1 MVRAP
6 HVLLLALPVW
16 WLSSLMAAQPQ
27 KPNVLFILADDL
39 GWRDTVLYGSAFC
52 RTPNIDRL
60 ATHGMTFSRAYSSS
74 PLCSP
79 TRASIL
85 TGLYP
90 ARVGIT
96 VPGCHLPQEVLE
108 AGIQKQAPPGQRAL
122 PATSATRLKLDYVT
136 LAEIFKEAGY
146 ATGHFGKWHLGPEPY
161 DPLHQGFDVDVPHWH
176 GPGPAGSYVAPWKFP
191 AALHFTGKP
200 GEHIEDRMAEEAIS
214 FIRKH
219 KDRPFFLNYWA
230 FSVHAPFDA
239 KPELVDQYESR
250 VRPDDPQRCP
260 VYGAMVHSL
269 DDAVGRLVKV
279 LEEEGLA
286 ERTIL
291 VFLSDNGGNM
301 YDRVKGIS
309 PTSNQPLRN
318 GKGNIYDGGVRV
330 PMIVLWPGVVKAGS
344 RSDALVSSVDLY
356 PTLLE
361 MAGLKPK
368 AGVALD
374 GVSVVPALR
383 GEPFDRGAIFCHF
396 PHYVPATGNL
406 PAASVTE
413 GDWKLIRFFCDGEG
427 QKDRHELYNLR
438 DDLGETKDLAAAQSD
453 RVAAMGARLDRF
465 LKETGAQV
473 PVPNPRY
480 DPAAGGPFKS
490 QTPKATPARDRE
502 K

>member
-1 MVRAP
+1 MSRWLLAATL
-6 HVLLLALPVW
+6 LLLADPAGTLR
-16 WLSSLMAAQPQ
+16 AASPDR
-27 KPNVLFILADDL
+27 PNILFILADDL
-39 GWRDTVLYGSAFC
+39 GWRDTALYGSAFC

-60 ATHGMTFSRAYSSS
+60 ATRGMTFSRAYSAS

-96 VPGCHLPQEVLE
+96 TPGCHLPQEVLE
-108 AGIQKQAPPGQRAL
+108 SGIQKQAPPGQKAL
-122 PATSATRLKLDYVT
+122 PATSATRLKLEYVT
-136 LAEIFKEAGY
+136 LAEIFQSAGY
-146 ATGHFGKWHLGPEPY
+146 ATGHFGKWHLGTEPY

-176 GPGPAGSYVAPWKFP
+176 GPSPAGSYVAPWKFP
-191 AALHFTGKP
+191 AAMHFTGKP
-200 GEHIEDRMAEEAIS
+200 GEHIEDRMAEEAIG

-219 KDRPFFLNYWA
+219 KAEPFFLNYWA

-250 VRPDDPQRCP
+250 VKPDDPQRCP

-269 DDAVGRLVKV
+269 DDAVGRLVKT
-279 LEEEGLA
+279 LEDEGLA

-291 VFLSDNGGNM
+291 VFFSDNGGNM
-301 YDRVKGIS
+301 YDRVKGIP

-330 PMIVLWPGVVKAGS
+330 PMIVIWPGVVKPGS
-344 RSDALVSSVDLY
+344 RSDTLVSSVDFH

-361 MAGLKPK
+361 MTGQKPK

-374 GVSVVPALR
+374 GVSIVPALR

-396 PHYVPATGNL
+396 PHYVPATENR
-406 PAASVTE
+406 PASSVVE

-427 QKDRHELYNLR
+427 QKDRHELYNLK
-438 DDLGETKDLAAAQSD
+438 DDLGETKDLAAEQPD

-465 LKETGAQV
+465 LKETRAQV

-480 DPAAGGPFKS
+480 DPAAGGPFKV
-490 QTPKATPARDRE
+490 QEPKAGPA
-502 K
+502 KIKK